1 MSSIVGP
8 SRRDGRYVRQF
19 KQYVRGVDP
28 AFDERKLGFTT
39 IMEFLRLVQREGLF
53 RLERDRRGQI
63 RVFPGQ
69 SRQSAPVVVPPAESE
84 SEEVQ
89 AVLEP
94 DAVEVQETVEAEMTD
109 GAYVAAPG
117 TDTIEIETS
126 EPEPVS
132 PRRPRKSKA
141 KVARK
146 PLKRTQRTQR
156 HQRRKEAQRIPQK
169 ILCDLCA
176 LCVLTSRCPRLT
188 VAADGFET
196 APRSSAFL
204 APTPFTVSSASI
216 DVGLEACHLA
226 QRRVMED
233 DIRRDAARARNF
245 QSDRTQPFEEVAIDV
260 FSRFRLDARL
270 RAWFALSW
278 RPLAGERQSG
288 AACRIFQELQSF
300 AGERHDRAHRR
311 SAVRAP
317 RPEAVRCNRGP
328 LRLTHPANRTW

>member
-1 MSSIVGP
+1 M
-8 SRRDGRYVRQF
+8 YVRQF

-146 PLKRTQRTQR
+146 PLKRTQNT
-156 HQRRKEAQRIPQK
+156 EA
-169 ILCDLCA
+169 
-176 LCVLTSRCPRLT
+176 
-188 VAADGFET
+188 
-196 APRSSAFL
+196 SA
-204 APTPFTVSSASI
+204 
-216 DVGLEACHLA
+216 EK
-226 QRRVMED
+226 
-233 DIRRDAARARNF
+233 
-245 QSDRTQPFEEVAIDV
+245 
-260 FSRFRLDARL
+260 
-270 RAWFALSW
+270 
-278 RPLAGERQSG
+278 
-288 AACRIFQELQSF
+288 
-300 AGERHDRAHRR
+300 
-311 SAVRAP
+311 
-317 RPEAVRCNRGP
+317 RGP
-328 LRLTHPANRTW
+328 ENSSKNSL